1 MEEGDPIVPIQGEID
16 SNFAGIESERKKQL
30 RNKLIMWGA
39 VGLGVLI
46 IIIIIIILA
55 LNGGS
60 NDKDKE
66 KEGGGS
72 DDPDEDNVPEEI
84 FGDIICIYEVSSG
97 EINILSDEFDYQNNL
112 RIYLGK
118 NKIKFSKKYNFD
130 ILDPNGIRFEIHT
143 KEFSLKNMF
152 KNVENLKSVY
162 FESKQGG
169 KIISMESAFEGCKKL
184 DGYHFN
190 LGFDTSQ
197 LTSMK
202 KAFASCQQLKD
213 SQFYNMS

>member
-66 KEGGGS
+66 KEGGGGEDDDS
-72 DDPDEDNVPEEI
+72 DDKIPEEI

-112 RIYLGK
+112 RI
-118 NKIKFSKKYNFD
+118 
-130 ILDPNGIRFEIHT
+130 
-143 KEFSLKNMF
+143 
-152 KNVENLKSVY
+152 
-162 FESKQGG
+162 
-169 KIISMESAFEGCKKL
+169 
-184 DGYHFN
+184 
-190 LGFDTSQ
+190 
-197 LTSMK
+197 
-202 KAFASCQQLKD
+202 
-213 SQFYNMS
+213 